1 VRELEGVADRL
12 AAGDLDARA
21 RVDPGPPE
29 VRALSESVNEMA
41 TRLGVLVGAQR
52 AFVANASHELRTP
65 LTALRLHLENL
76 QREPDPDPGAIDAA
90 AAEAT
95 RLARLVD
102 GLLDLARTE
111 GTSQERTTVDVA
123 AEARERVDTWTP
135 LAEEQAVRL
144 RVETNGQAPAQ
155 VVSDAVT
162 QVLDNLLANALD
174 VAPADSEI
182 VVRVRTDASHVELH
196 VIDAGPG
203 LSDTDRER
211 AFDRFWRGRDATP
224 GGSGLGLAI
233 VAQLVAASG
242 GDATLLPGPNGAGL
256 DARVR
261 FASSGRSPS

>member
-1 VRELEGVADRL
+1 
-12 AAGDLDARA
+12 
-21 RVDPGPPE
+21 
-29 VRALSESVNEMA
+29 
-41 TRLGVLVGAQR
+41 VLVGAQR

-76 QREPDPDPGAIDAA
+76 QREPHPDPGAVDAA

-111 GTSQERTTVDVA
+111 GAPRERITVDVA
-123 AEARERVDTWTP
+123 AEARDRVDTWTP

-144 RVETNGQAPAQ
+144 RVETNVHAPAL
-155 VVSDAVT
+155 VVPDAVT

-174 VAPADSEI
+174 VAPADSE
-182 VVRVRTDASHVELH
+182 VVVQVRTDTSHVELH

-203 LSDTDRER
+203 LSDTDRAR
-211 AFDRFWRGRDATP
+211 AFDRFWRGREATP

-233 VAQLVAASG
+233 VAQLAAASG
-242 GDATLLPGPNGAGL
+242 GDAALLPGPNGTGL
-256 DARVR
+256 DAQVR
-261 FASSGRSPS
+261 FAAARRSPS